1 MVLTPAVQ
9 AGQESSFHFDEYV
22 SCTLKKW
29 KNSTRHVFHCEAEA
43 LPLEPTFE
51 QGPLFSWPQAR
62 LPKKG
67 DT

>member
-1 MVLTPAVQ
+1 MVLSPAVQ
-9 AGQESSFHFDEYV
+9 AGQESSFHFDKYIP
-22 SCTLKKW
+22 CTLKKW
-29 KNSTRHVFHCEAEA
+29 KNSTRHAFHCEAEA

-62 LPKKG
+62 LRKKG